1 MNKYKE
7 RSTKALLRFSG
18 AKFFLLVIAG
28 IAVLTISS
36 CDKAST
42 VGLGV
47 QPINDLLNVGYVDST
62 TLVTKTVKEDHL
74 RTDQNLLIS
83 GQAMIGKYI
92 DPVFGEADA
101 SLYTQLR
108 MTTDILPTSYS
119 FGHNPVCD
127 SAVLCLTYGNAM
139 YGESVGKRP
148 LRKQTINV
156 YEIMASANSAIA
168 YYSDTT
174 VQINAGNDLAAN
186 HSFIP
191 DISEP
196 VYITQYHAGIRK
208 LDTLTPQL
216 RVPLQPLFGQTILN
230 NQTTSN
236 LTISTFPTFMKGL
249 YITANNTSGL
259 GEGEGR
265 ILTYNLAAN
274 TSVMRIY
281 YHNDSTH
288 NGNVLYFD
296 FYTSSVPRFATFSRV
311 QPATILDTVQTKYTS
326 YIESMGGAKTKIQ
339 FPYLLNLIKQ
349 GNIAVNKAELVV
361 KVDPSTLTWHQD
373 SYEPPTALLL
383 FGIADDGTSYLL
395 PDLTETPYYYNGSY
409 DATNHQ
415 YVLNISRYIQQLLD
429 KKVNNNGAYLVV
441 PHISAATKANRV
453 VIGGGSKL
461 LADGITP
468 NPLVMKLN
476 ITYTKLH

>member
-1 MNKYKE
+1 MNIYKK
-7 RSTKALLRFSG
+7 RIAKTLLQTTG
-18 AKFFLLVIAG
+18 AKFFFVVIIG
-28 IAVLTISS
+28 SVVLTTSS

-42 VGLGV
+42 VGLNV
-47 QPINDLLNVGYVDST
+47 QPVNDLLNVGYNDNT
-62 TLVTKTVKEDHL
+62 ILVTKTVKEDHL

-83 GQAMIGKYI
+83 GQAIIGKYI

-108 MTTDILPTSYS
+108 MTTDILPTSNS
-119 FGHNPVCD
+119 FGTNPVCD
-127 SAVLCLTYGNAM
+127 STVLCLTYGNAT

-156 YEIMASANSAIA
+156 YEVTTPFNTAIA

-174 VQINAGNDLAAN
+174 VQINAANDLAAN

-191 DISEP
+191 DISDS
-196 VYITQYHAGIRK
+196 VYVAEYIAGIRTRVAK
-208 LDTLTPQL
+208 APQL
-216 RVPLQPLFGQTILN
+216 RIPLQPLFGQTILN
-230 NQTTSN
+230 NQTTGN
-236 LTISTFPTFMKGL
+236 LTISTFQSFLKGL

-259 GEGEGR
+259 GTGEGR

-274 TSVMRIY
+274 TSVMRVY
-281 YHNDSTH
+281 YHNNTTH

-296 FYTSSVPRFATFSRV
+296 FYLSSVDHFATFNRV
-311 QPATILDTVQTKYTS
+311 QPSSILDTVQTNYSS

-339 FPYLLNLIKQ
+339 FTNLFDLIKG
-349 GNIAVNKAELVV
+349 GNIAVNQANLVV

-373 SYEPPTALLL
+373 SYAPPTALLL

-395 PDLTETPYYYNGSY
+395 PDLTETPYYYNGSF
-409 DATNHQ
+409 DATNNQ

-441 PHISAATKANRV
+441 PHISAATKGNRV
-453 VIGGGSKL
+453 VIGGGGS
-461 LADGITP
+461 GP
-468 NPLVMKLN
+468 YQMKLN